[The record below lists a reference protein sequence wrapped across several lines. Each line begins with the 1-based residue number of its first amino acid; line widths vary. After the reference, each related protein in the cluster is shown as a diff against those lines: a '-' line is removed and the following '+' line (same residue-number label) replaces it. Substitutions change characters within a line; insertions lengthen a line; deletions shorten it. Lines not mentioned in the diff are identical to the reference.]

1 MRLLVW
7 FLSFAALLLP
17 PLFTLRFTLVEA
29 QVLPDLGGTE
39 RSALSPLAERR
50 IGETIYRDIQRDA
63 SYLGDPEINE
73 YLNLL
78 GARLVAAGPSAPW
91 EYEFFAMQDGAINAF
106 ALPGGFIG
114 INTGLIRLTE
124 SESEL
129 ASVLAHEVSHVTQH
143 HIARMIGNQQQ
154 MQIPALVALAAT
166 ILLANSRPD
175 LAGAAAAVSQ
185 AGAAQ
190 HQLNY
195 TREFE
200 READRV
206 GFQRLSAAGFDVRAM
221 GVFFEKLQRTTRVA
235 DDGSVPGYLRSHPVT
250 TERIAEAQNR
260 ATSTPYR
267 QHMDSIDYF
276 LVRAKLRVHSGDAR
290 EAVAFFSDA
299 LRDRRFANEAATRYG
314 LIAARLR
321 SGQNEQAADELVRLR
336 ATGVR
341 SPMIDVLSA
350 HVKLARGDSQGAL
363 ADFRSA
369 VDQYP
374 VRRAALYS
382 YASAL
387 LDAGRN
393 QEAGALLA
401 DKLRAFPRDA
411 KLFALQARTYSAQ
424 GKRLLQHQ
432 AQAEAYYLEGSLPA
446 AIEQLQI
453 AQRSGDGDFYQLSAV
468 EARLKQLRIEREQ
481 EAKQAKR

>member
-1 MRLLVW
+1 MRI
-7 FLSFAALLLP
+7 FALLLS
-17 PLFTLRFTLVEA
+17 LAAALISGASA

-50 IGETIYRDIQRDA
+50 IGETIYRDIRRDA
-63 SYLGDPEINE
+63 SYLGDPEVHE

-78 GARLVAAGPSAPW
+78 GARLVSAGPGAPW
-91 EYEFFAMQDGAINAF
+91 EYEFFVMQDPAINAF
-106 ALPGGFIG
+106 ALPGGYIG

-124 SESEL
+124 NESEL

-190 HQLNY
+190 FQLNY

-206 GFQRLSAAGFDVRAM
+206 GFQRLNAAGFDAHAM
-221 GVFFEKLQRTTRVA
+221 SVFFEKLQRSIRAA
-235 DDGSVPGYLRSHPVT
+235 DDGSVPGYLHSHPVT

-260 ATSTPYR
+260 ASNISYR
-267 QHMDSIDYF
+267 QHVDSIDYF
-276 LVRAKLRVHSGDAR
+276 LVRAKLRAESGDTR

-314 LIAARLR
+314 LVAARLR
-321 SGQNEQAADELVRLR
+321 AGQNDQAAEDLSRLR
-336 ATGVR
+336 SAGAQ
-341 SPMIDVLSA
+341 SPMIEMLSA
-350 HVKLARGDSQGAL
+350 RVKLARGDKAGAL
-363 ADFRSA
+363 LDLRNA
-369 VDQYP
+369 VDRYP
-374 VRRAALYS
+374 SRRAALYT
-382 YASAL
+382 YASTL

-393 QEAGALLA
+393 EQAGALLA
-401 DKLRAFPRDA
+401 DKLRTYPRDS
-411 KLFALQARTYSAQ
+411 KLYALQAKTYAAL

-432 AQAEAYYLEGSLPA
+432 SQAEAYYLEGVLPA
-446 AIEQLQI
+446 AIDQLQV
-453 AQRSGDGDFYQLSAV
+453 AQSSGDGDFYQLSAV
-468 EARLKQLRIEREQ
+468 EARLKQLRAEREQ
-481 EAKQAKR
+481 EARQGKRQ